1 MNLRQ
6 PLLGQY
12 ALVVL
17 LEQSRGVGAT
27 CTALKTH
34 GRPGHMTAPE
44 YRKIGAGLTQRR
56 RLAVR
61 MVPLAPQRPIARGFA
76 SASTELAVR
85 VRDYASTLK
94 IRATRRVFRGPG
106 DRQAPISAR
115 RAKVGFRGEFGG
127 SRARTALMSGYGTVG
142 PSSLHAGSTIGRLTL
157 GRADAEEFG

>member
-17 LEQSRGVGAT
+17 LEQRSRGVGAT
-27 CTALKTH
+27 CTALKAH
-34 GRPGHMTAPE
+34 GRPKHMTAPE

-56 RLAVR
+56 RLSVR
-61 MVPLAPQRPIARGFA
+61 MVSLAPQRPIARGFA
-76 SASTELAVR
+76 STSTELAVR
-85 VRDYASTLK
+85 VRDYASTLE
-94 IRATRRVFRGPG
+94 IRAKRRVFRGPG

-127 SRARTALMSGYGTVG
+127 SRARTALASGHATVG
-142 PSSLHAGSTIGRLTL
+142 PSSLHAESTIGRLTL
-157 GRADAEEFG
+157 GTADAV